1 MCSSSTLCP
10 LHTHAC
16 LQLSCAAP
24 AQTLTASCSRQHTI
38 TCCTKSTLGTAP
50 AVADTTRHCTAFH
63 C

>member
-10 LHTHAC
+10 PHTHAC

-24 AQTLTASCSRQHTI
+24 AQTLTASCSTPHTI
-38 TCCTKSTLGTAP
+38 TSSTEYTLGIAP
-50 AVADTTRHCTAFH
+50 ADADTSRHCTAFH